1 MSISLYDWSRFTMRT
16 NMQRQEQE
24 NCPAI
29 VTATEQFELE
39 E

>member
-1 MSISLYDWSRFTMRT
+1 MPIFLYDWSRFTMRA
-16 NMQRQEQE
+16 NMQRQEQD
-24 NCPAI
+24 NYPAI